1 MLAAH
6 EEGATMDILN
16 DVFTRPVI
24 AHTHLPGV
32 LHFLSM
38 KGKEGLSQLYSFEV
52 ELVAKTY
59 MLDCRDALGK
69 SMTLQVETEGG
80 IPRFMHGVITKFE
93 LIGREMVNS
102 QYYIYKATL
111 SPLLWYATLNKEY
124 QIFQNMTVPEII
136 QKVLGE
142 YGMEIEMDF
151 RHMRYRNWEYC
162 VQYDETDFDFV
173 SRLMEHEGMYYWFK
187 MLKGKHTLVITDRNT
202 THKDY
207 AGYEV
212 FTFLDKNEHVRGV
225 EEFVSEWQVATEIAS
240 GTYST
245 DDYDFRKS
253 RASINAFDSLGT
265 EATVGN
271 NEIYE
276 WMGGYVEPED
286 GEYYSL
292 VRHEELRVERD
303 IISGETNIRAVKP
316 GRTFTLRNHPRH
328 KENKKYLLISAEY
341 DMQVAGYSTGTD
353 REDRFAIKFKAL
365 PIETQFRKKR
375 ETPKPKTYGP
385 QTAKVVGPAGQ
396 EIWTDKFARVKV
408 QFHWDRY
415 GTNDENSSCWIR
427 VSSPWAGTGF
437 GGLQIPRIED
447 EVVVDFIGGN
457 PDRPIIIGR
466 VYNDM
471 HMPMVDL
478 PAKAHTSGFRSK
490 SIYGDTHQE
499 NHFLMIDELGKEL
512 VDLRAQYDMLV
523 EVINNLTVKVGNNVL
538 TTIGGDETREV
549 NRTRTTTIKG
559 HELEKFKDGVTSL
572 ITSAGLYN
580 EIVGGVER
588 HVKDGNI
595 YTLVGDN
602 KESIK
607 GDEEYNIKG
616 NQKHHLNGNGS
627 YTTTGTRTT
636 TVTGVVKDTF
646 GNRWT
651 QEVTG
656 VATVNHKSH
665 RIERIKG
672 ASLVTV
678 KGCTIENSTGAWIMK
693 QGGGN
698 SITMTG
704 GADIR
709 ITAPTS
715 ITLKAPSITFDDG
728 KNKNIGIWKGG
739 LFAFVTNAYGA
750 EVKVS
755 VLETKFVGLEAKFAG
770 MASTLY
776 YGKSDIGVY
785 KADFKAFENKNE
797 GVKLKGGLLEV
808 LAKALKIVL

>member
-1 MLAAH
+1 
-6 EEGATMDILN
+6 MDILN

-499 NHFLMIDELGKEL
+499 NHFLMVDELGKEL
-512 VDLRAQYDMLV
+512 VDVRAQLDMVMNILRNLDITV
-523 EVINNLTVKVGNNVL
+523 GNNLTTLVK
-538 TTIGGDETREV
+538 GDEDREV
-549 NRTRTTTIKG
+549 KRTRTTEVHG
-559 HELEKFKDGVTSL
+559 HESEYFHAGVMSR
-572 ITSAGLYN
+572 ITAAGLN
-580 EIVGGVER
+580 DDVQGGVKR
-588 HVKDGNI
+588 NVDGGNT
-595 YTLVGDN
+595 YTLQGDN
-602 KESIK
+602 TETITGNETYTVN
-607 GDEEYNIKG
+607 GD
-616 NQKHHLNGNGS
+616 QKHQLNGSGTYN
-627 YTTTGTRTT
+627 TTGTRTT
-636 TVTGVVKDTF
+636 TVDADVSDTF
-646 GNRWT
+646 GATWT
-651 QEVTG
+651 QAVSDAVTITHNTSRNE
-656 VATVNHKSH
+656 TVDGPL
-665 RIERIKG
+665 E
-672 ASLVTV
+672 SLVT
-678 KGCTIENSTGAWIMK
+678 GTTTETSDGDWTMH
-693 QGGGN
+693 QQGN
-698 SITMTG
+698 SIALTG
-704 GADIR
+704 GTEIT
-709 ITAPTS
+709 ITAPS
-715 ITLKAPSITFDDG
+715 KITLNAPTVDITDAKHNNQGTQGSEWYADFVDG
-728 KNKNIGIWKGG
+728 KWLEIKFRGTTNTFYAHKLDAGIIKSDFKVIKDENTGIKKEWTQGVIF
-739 LFAFVTNAYGA
+739 FAAG
-750 EVKVS
+750 
-755 VLETKFVGLEAKFAG
+755 VLENNG
-770 MASTLY
+770 
-776 YGKSDIGVY
+776 
-785 KADFKAFENKNE
+785 FKNQSQF
-797 GVKLKGGLLEV
+797 LLNI
-808 LAKALKIVL
+808 L

>member
-1 MLAAH
+1 
-6 EEGATMDILN
+6 MDILN

-353 REDRFAIKFKAL
+353 REDHFAIKFKAL

-523 EVINNLTVKVGNNVL
+523 EVINNLTVKVGNNVS
-538 TTIGGDETREV
+538 TTIGGDETRV
-549 NRTRTTTIKG
+549 VGRTRTTTIKG

-595 YTLVGDN
+595 YTLEGNNIETIN
-602 KESIK
+602 KGSETYKITDGGRTVEIK
-607 GDEEYNIKG
+607 GTETYKITSGGRDTNIK
-616 NQKHHLNGNGS
+616 S
-627 YTTTGTRTT
+627 A
-636 TVTGVVKDTF
+636 VKDTF
-646 GNRWT
+646 QDTWT
-651 QEVTG
+651 QDIKGKVDQTYKSGKDEKVTSGG
-656 VATVNHKSH
+656 VTETYTGNHKKDVDGEVLH
-665 RIERIKG
+665 
-672 ASLVTV
+672 T
-678 KGCTIENSTGAWIMK
+678 STGKWHTSTNGDSTYIKME
-693 QGGGN
+693 
-698 SITMTG
+698 
-704 GADIR
+704 GANIEIFSDAKIH
-709 ITAPTS
+709 
-715 ITLKAPSITFDDG
+715 LKSNDVKIEDNTHWSKGFYKLDTY
-728 KNKNIGIWKGG
+728 IYVGIARG
-739 LFAFVTNAYGA
+739 V
-750 EVKVS
+750 
-755 VLETKFVGLEAKFAG
+755 ETKGVGIEKKLAG
-770 MASTLY
+770 SVSTY
-776 YGKSDIGVY
+776 YGKKLDIGFHKTDV
-785 KADFKAFENKNE
+785 KMIEVKNT
-797 GVKLKGGLLEV
+797 GKQIQWGGMKTIGKIMILV
-808 LAKALKIVL
+808 L